1 MNTVRNVS
9 VILSLILLATL
20 FDISSL
26 YSAWSTLADYDSS
39 KVKVA
44 LQSSATYADFQSRL
58 GFITGIGLQMYVYD
72 YFFDWSV
79 GGVKLVCNFIFLLA
93 IVLAS
98 LRPPFLS
105 GEQKYNFPI
114 SALVCTVLLS
124 LFATNAIV
132 YLKTYG
138 MFIYVEM
145 ILMGVVLAL
154 VMREA
159 PDALFHSKRSLFYT
173 AVTLSLV
180 MVLFDPR
187 FLPFLWGALSLY
199 LLIWWSFLS
208 NKYKAT
214 IITTLLIALVP
225 FTVSLFLTPHILDFR
240 PAHSKPFFFA
250 TSGQNDVLLYLKSS
264 MGSLF
269 EMTFQSP
276 LHFAFV
282 LFCCGLSTF
291 VLERRASIVLLGF
304 IIFIP
309 LGAFIASLLDLYPF
323 GHIRYLLP
331 WLGVLL
337 VLVSNGIW
345 GVVKLLSVKAGKW
358 SKVDSLAVISVLAYI
373 TVSVANSL
381 PTSFVKVSKAASR
394 SNATKDFYASLEN
407 FNEKLSICDA
417 PSAVLLKA
425 QGLNCDL
432 NIGWGYQKK
441 ERELPHALN
450 KIIDAVRLAETER
463 DGMKCIF
470 FASFK
475 PPKSEYYLS
484 YLERV
489 ASIGF
494 QVDIK
499 NIKHSGP
506 SPYVLESCQ

>member
-159 PDALFHSKRSLFYT
+159 PDALFHSKRPLFYT

-250 TSGQNDVLLYLKSS
+250 TSGQTDVLLYLKSS
-264 MGSLF
+264 MESLF

-282 LFCCGLSTF
+282 LFCCGLSTI
-291 VLERRASIVLLGF
+291 VLKRRASIVLLGF

-331 WLGVLL
+331 WLGVLF

-345 GVVKLLSVKAGKW
+345 GLVKLLSVKAGKW
-358 SKVDSLAVISVLAYI
+358 SKVDSLVVVSVLAYI

-432 NIGWGYQKK
+432 NIGWGYQKI

-450 KIIDAVRLAETER
+450 
-463 DGMKCIF
+463 
-470 FASFK
+470 
-475 PPKSEYYLS
+475 
-484 YLERV
+484 
-489 ASIGF
+489 
-494 QVDIK
+494 
-499 NIKHSGP
+499 
-506 SPYVLESCQ
+506 

>member
-145 ILMGVVLAL
+145 ILMGVLL
-154 VMREA
+154 GLIMREA

-250 TSGQNDVLLYLKSS
+250 TSGQSDALLYLKSS

-276 LHFAFV
+276 LHFAFF
-282 LFCCGLSTF
+282 LFCCGLSTI
-291 VLERRASIVLLGF
+291 VLQRRASIVLLGF

-417 PSAVLLKA
+417 PSAVILKA

-441 ERELPHALN
+441 ERELPQALN
-450 KIIDAVRLAETER
+450 KIIDAVRLAEADS
-463 DGMKCIF
+463 DGRKCIF

-484 YLERV
+484 YIEGV
-489 ASIGF
+489 ASIGYE
-494 QVDIK
+494 VNIND
-499 NIKHSGP
+499 IKHSGP
-506 SPYVLESCQ
+506 SPHVLESCQ